1 MQKSLGSSRAN
12 FSGKYFLYILY
23 SSWNEAREGKP
34 PCIKSRTDTIPWF
47 TETQKLVSVKRR
59 WSSDCYDNQQFK
71 DIFQRLYHWLGFD
84 PASNISWSCNNSQ
97 KINNRKD
104 KKSLSIFSLRGNTQ
118 LRRPFFSIF
127 LLNIFSFYLTF
138 SWKLLDFEERK
149 IMHKLLKVQKKKR
162 KREEK
167 ILKYFAEP
175 ASHEEQYQHSN
186 YQASSSFHCSAGHE
200 RNCQYPLFKIKL

>member
-1 MQKSLGSSRAN
+1 MITSSLKTFFRDYITGWDSIQPLTFLDHVIIHKKLITERIRGVFQ
-12 FSGKYFLYILY
+12 FSL
-23 SSWNEAREGKP
+23 
-34 PCIKSRTDTIPWF
+34 C
-47 TETQKLVSVKRR
+47 
-59 WSSDCYDNQQFK
+59 
-71 DIFQRLYHWLGFD
+71 
-84 PASNISWSCNNSQ
+84 
-97 KINNRKD
+97 
-104 KKSLSIFSLRGNTQ
+104 LRGNTQ

-175 ASHEEQYQHSN
+175 ASHEEQYQHCN